1 MSEEAVRLAEDLA
14 EALRQGEAWQEAGM
28 NVAGELVDA
37 QTRIAQ
43 LRSELERLRDVV
55 CEEDV
60 DSIDA
65 ILEETS
71 DTGGFRMA

>member
-14 EALRQGEAWQEAGM
+14 EERRQGEAWQEAGV

-37 QTRIAQ
+37 HAKIAQ

-71 DTGGFRMA
+71 DTEGTH

>member
-14 EALRQGEAWQEAGM
+14 EERRQGEAWQEAGV

-37 QTRIAQ
+37 QAKIAQ

-71 DTGGFRMA
+71 DTEGTH